1 MKYSWQIQILKDEN
15 KSRLSRA
22 IDSILRRIK
31 VKVACTGWPL
41 RNVQCT
47 MYNVQCTMYNA
58 QCTGRPPQYT
68 MNNVPMYNVQASQG
82 YRVQCTGWPPLLT
95 ISNFY
100 PSLRSAAIIHPVQL
114 KPRYLENI
122 RRKIL
127 QKWETVWTSQ
137 FSTLFLVLV
146 IVMVMVIVISVMI
159 LVMVLYL
166 YLGTL
171 SLQTHSILLTFLKE
185 SNSRGDQG
193 CISSLDRAGV
203 ILTPATRR
211 NHLSSSINNINGALS
226 AWYRTTT
233 LCDSESFWLLG
244 LLLTPGPWCP
254 AFYKLCILYTTYLW
268 AMGGEAVLNRE
279 LEGGFQ

>member
-1 MKYSWQIQILKDEN
+1 MHNVQADPRNIQW
-15 KSRLSRA
+15 
-22 IDSILRRIK
+22 
-31 VKVACTGWPL
+31 TMY
-41 RNVQCT
+41 QCT
-47 MYNVQCTMYNA
+47 MYT
-58 QCTGRPPQYT
+58 
-68 MNNVPMYNVQASQG
+68 VQASQG

-114 KPRYLENI
+114 KPRYLENL

-193 CISSLDRAGV
+193 CISSLDRAGI
-203 ILTPATRR
+203 ILTHATFPRRRR
-211 NHLSSSINNINGALS
+211 NHMSSSINTNNGSPSGIAPQ
-226 AWYRTTT
+226 
-233 LCDSESFWLLG
+233 LCAARSFWFILHSRARMS
-244 LLLTPGPWCP
+244 CV
-254 AFYKLCILYTTYLW
+254 LCTMRTANYAYCMWRMGCGNELNKKKTTV
-268 AMGGEAVLNRE
+268 MGY
-279 LEGGFQ
+279 